1 MPDNQRTVRSN
12 TIRSRPTAGARDLD
26 SGTIT
31 RDPDVVGGYL
41 EDAGH
46 FPGGHAVAVARPRSE
61 SDVAAI
67 VRHTGRLL
75 AVGAQSSLTGGA
87 TPMGDT
93 VMTTERLD
101 QIVEVGDS
109 TVTVQAGVPLRALQ
123 EELSSRG
130 VFYPPV
136 PTFDGAVAGGVV
148 ATNAAGASTF
158 KYGSTRRW
166 VRGLTVVL
174 SDGSVLDIRRGEVH
188 ASADGQI
195 DLVGH
200 KSRRRI
206 ALPTYRMPNVPKCS
220 AGYFAE
226 PGMDLIDLFIGSE
239 GTLGVV
245 TTVTFALITRPSS
258 CLLWLPMSDERT
270 ALDLVTAF
278 RKEAQAT
285 WQTRDKRGVDIA
297 AIEHL
302 DRRSLEIIR
311 EDGADHTHGVAIPK
325 DTVVGLLA
333 QLELPADSVPTP
345 ADAHDQIAG
354 AMSSDA
360 PDTPLVRTCRILGQA
375 GVLEQ
380 AELALPDDR
389 RRHAQ
394 LLAFRESV
402 PEGVNRRVREARRTF
417 PGIHKTAADMIA
429 PFERFE
435 EVLATFR
442 SAFGR
447 RGLDYA
453 IWGHISDG
461 NVHPNVIPRN
471 DEDVRRGHAAILE
484 CGRAVVAMGGS
495 PLAEHGVGRSPTK
508 QALLRDLY
516 GEAGIEQMRR
526 VKAVLDPE
534 WRLAPGV
541 LFPEPVRE

>member
-26 SGTIT
+26 SATIT

-360 PDTPLVRTCRILGQA
+360 PDTPLVRDVPDPGSSRRLGTSGA
-375 GVLEQ
+375 GAPGRPATTRSAAGISRVGPRGCQ
-380 AELALPDDR
+380 
-389 RRHAQ
+389 
-394 LLAFRESV
+394 
-402 PEGVNRRVREARRTF
+402 PEGEGG
-417 PGIHKTAADMIA
+417 PPHL
-429 PFERFE
+429 P
-435 EVLATFR
+435 
-442 SAFGR
+442 
-447 RGLDYA
+447 
-453 IWGHISDG
+453 W
-461 NVHPNVIPRN
+461 HP
-471 DEDVRRGHAAILE
+471 
-484 CGRAVVAMGGS
+484 
-495 PLAEHGVGRSPTK
+495 
-508 QALLRDLY
+508 
-516 GEAGIEQMRR
+516 
-526 VKAVLDPE
+526 
-534 WRLAPGV
+534 
-541 LFPEPVRE
+541 